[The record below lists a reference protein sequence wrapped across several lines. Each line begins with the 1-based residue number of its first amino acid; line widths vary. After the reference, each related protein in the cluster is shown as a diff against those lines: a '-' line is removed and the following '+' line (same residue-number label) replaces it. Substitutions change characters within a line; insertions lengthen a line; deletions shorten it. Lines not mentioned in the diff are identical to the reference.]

1 MFVGTWFSAYFRA
14 SESLLRVR
22 NRNVTSRFRQE
33 TKVNFQSIST
43 NVPALQWSE
52 SEDETDDDETDLL
65 VGGGSYGGGG
75 GFAAG
80 VPQNLWDARDWRRWA
95 GVHVAAAH

>member
-1 MFVGTWFSAYFRA
+1 MGMTPRSVGRA
-14 SESLLRVR
+14 AVQTRSVRVR

-52 SEDETDDDETDLL
+52 SEDETDDDEVDGVDPVARLRLRLL
-65 VGGGSYGGGG
+65 AKAV
-75 GFAAG
+75 
-80 VPQNLWDARDWRRWA
+80 
-95 GVHVAAAH
+95 

>member
-52 SEDETDDDETDLL
+52 SEDETDDDEVDGVDPVARLRLRLL
-65 VGGGSYGGGG
+65 AKAV
-75 GFAAG
+75 
-80 VPQNLWDARDWRRWA
+80 
-95 GVHVAAAH
+95 